1 MAIIEKT
8 DVSISDHTY
17 PDHESAGG
25 TVATPGGTVATQ
37 RVATAQHAPQMV
49 NSHGQAGTS
58 AQNDS
63 SSAMIDPLLCPVEV
77 AARIIGQK
85 WTLQIVKTLLNCKS
99 QRFCELQEAL
109 GGVNPSTLS
118 SRLKMLEDEGMI
130 RRVQIS
136 AIPPHVEYSLTE
148 MGCELRGV
156 IQAISYWSRDWLC
169 TPERLGSWNEIDS
182 DE

>member
-1 MAIIEKT
+1 M
-8 DVSISDHTY
+8 DVLERVRRE
-17 PDHESAGG
+17 PAGDYQAYG
-25 TVATPGGTVATQ
+25 EATLTRPEV
-37 RVATAQHAPQMV
+37 
-49 NSHGQAGTS
+49 
-58 AQNDS
+58 
-63 SSAMIDPLLCPVEV
+63 DPLLCPVEV

-85 WTLQIVKTLLNCKS
+85 WTLQIVKTLLDNRS
-99 QRFCELQEAL
+99 RRFCELQDAL

-148 MGCELRGV
+148 MGSQLQCV
-156 IQAISYWSRDWLC
+156 IREIAKWSQSWLC
-169 TPERLGSWNEIDS
+169 TPERLHECCEDD